1 MFKSNVRII
10 PRLDIKNQF
19 LIKSIQL
26 EGLRKIGHPN
36 DYALKYY
43 AEGAD
48 ELLFNDCVASLYG
61 RNSILD
67 TISETARDVF
77 IPLTV
82 SGGILSIEEA
92 QRVFR
97 AGADKICVNSGAIRD
112 KYFISRLAEKFGSSS
127 VVVEIQAKRT
137 GLSEY
142 EALFENGRERSGLDV
157 QEWAQTA
164 QELGAGELIITS
176 VDREG
181 TAKGFDIELMASV
194 SQNVRIPVIASG
206 GLGQITDLEKITTEA
221 NISAISCAHVL
232 HYEKFKIKELKEA
245 LLSAGTGVRL

>member
-1 MFKSNVRII
+1 MHEPNIRVI
-10 PRLDIKNQF
+10 PRLDIKNKF

-26 EGLRKIGHPN
+26 EGLRKIGRPN

-43 AEGAD
+43 LEGAD

-67 TISETARDVF
+67 TISETAKDVF

-82 SGGILSIEEA
+82 SGGILSVEEA

-97 AGADKICVNSGAIRD
+97 AGADKICINSAAIKD

-127 VVVEIQAKRT
+127 VVVEIQAKCV
-137 GLSEY
+137 GGSKY
-142 EALFENGRERSGLDV
+142 EALFENGRERSGFEV
-157 QEWAQTA
+157 VEWAQNA
-164 QELGAGELIITS
+164 QELGAGELLLAS

-181 TAKGFDIELMASV
+181 TAKGFDIELVADV
-194 SQNVRIPVIASG
+194 SQNVNIPVIASG
-206 GLGQITDLEKITTEA
+206 GLGQVSDLGQISHVA
-221 NISAISCAHVL
+221 NISAVACAHVL
-232 HYEKFKIKELKEA
+232 HYEKFQIKEIKEA
-245 LLSAGTGVRL
+245 LVAAGKEVRI